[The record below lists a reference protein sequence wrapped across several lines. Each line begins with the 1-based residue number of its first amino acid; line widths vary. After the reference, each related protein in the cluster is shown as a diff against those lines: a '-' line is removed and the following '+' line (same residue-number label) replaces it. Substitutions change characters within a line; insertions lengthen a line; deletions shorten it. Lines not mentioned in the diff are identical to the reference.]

1 MLCDFWVASFGPFIS
16 TEQVK
21 NINFNQ
27 AFITLLKNER
37 LLRVIDSFQLHNIA
51 NNIFKMFV
59 VIREGKLDQV
69 SVMVPNGFQPSA
81 NELGVR
87 KYFFIGVLLH

>member
-1 MLCDFWVASFGPFIS
+1 MLCDFWVASFGPIIS

-59 VIREGKLDQV
+59 VIWEGKLDQV
-69 SVMVPNGFQPSA
+69 SVMVPNGFQPGA

-87 KYFFIGVLLH
+87 

>member
-1 MLCDFWVASFGPFIS
+1 
-16 TEQVK
+16 
-21 NINFNQ
+21 
-27 AFITLLKNER
+27 
-37 LLRVIDSFQLHNIA
+37 
-51 NNIFKMFV
+51 MFV
-59 VIREGKLDQV
+59 VIWEGKLDQV